1 MAARAKPPKRS
12 VSDKAKAQSYR
23 HPEADSPLRPEIGT
37 QPKFK
42 KKKPPVTYRYDSS
55 LSPALEWDGQNGARD
70 LADFLLGCIKDAAR
84 LPAPHVFDSPRELK
98 LNDGTT
104 EGHRSRT
111 CRTR

>member
-1 MAARAKPPKRS
+1 MAASGKAPKKS
-12 VSDKAKAQSYR
+12 NSDKAKAQSYR

-70 LADFLLGCIKDAAR
+70 LADFLIGCIKDAAR
-84 LPAPHVFDSPRELK
+84 LPAPQVFDAPRELA

-104 EGHRSRT
+104 RPR
-111 CRTR
+111 CADWRTR